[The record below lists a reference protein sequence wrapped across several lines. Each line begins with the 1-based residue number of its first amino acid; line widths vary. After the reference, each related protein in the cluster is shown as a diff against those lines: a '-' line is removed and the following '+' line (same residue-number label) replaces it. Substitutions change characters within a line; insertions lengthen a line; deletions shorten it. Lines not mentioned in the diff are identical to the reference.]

1 MTSSITA
8 STPDH
13 LVIVAC
19 HAIFLGQP
27 DSPDCDIYDAQQW
40 HLQSFQK
47 PTGTIPGEHET
58 FLQHIYAGL
67 SALAYGSISRDSV
80 LVFSGAA
87 TALDVTGLTEAQSY
101 FNAAVALTQRLGQG
115 HPFAECFKSRTFLD
129 ENATDSY
136 QNLLFSILKFRR
148 HFGHYPR
155 TVRVITHAFKTKRFL
170 DLHAKAIR
178 WPSDRIHVQ
187 GIDPVSRSVDHAQN
201 VDGESKRG
209 LSAWMQDLYGMHPPL
224 ADKRVARGWQPSVL
238 HDLGEGLE
246 DDVKALLA
254 YDGGKDGNRPFEG
267 PLPW

>member
-27 DSPDCDIYDAQQW
+27 DSPDCDVYDAQQW

-67 SALAYGSISRDSV
+67 SALAYGSISRSSV

-148 HFGHYPR
+148 HFGRYPR

-170 DLHAKAIR
+170 VSLCAYFDLWRCFLQVGRRHLDATGHILSNKHVA
-178 WPSDRIHVQ
+178 WPSPAELVDFPPAMIAPSLFVSSRLALVQ
-187 GIDPVSRSVDHAQN
+187 TVWASTLN
-201 VDGESKRG
+201 T
-209 LSAWMQDLYGMHPPL
+209 
-224 ADKRVARGWQPSVL
+224 
-238 HDLGEGLE
+238 
-246 DDVKALLA
+246 
-254 YDGGKDGNRPFEG
+254 
-267 PLPW
+267 